1 MTSFDGNE
9 SEMSTVLTDRQIE
22 RLLAGHPSPEG
33 GALATFIEELRA
45 EGQAH
50 LDEILVTRHVA
61 ACADAAHLAR
71 DLVTDRDLARRRT
84 RPTRRR
90 KRRTV
95 MTAFTSSLLAKLL
108 AGSVAL
114 AAVGAAAATTGKL
127 PDPAQSAV
135 AEAAARLGISLPS
148 SEVGVENETHGE
160 QVAAQARELE
170 GSDNPCAA
178 ALDLAD
184 LAAGETG
191 GGPAEEAEENA
202 CQEDQDAGIIDP
214 DARAQLARERFEK
227 HEELAAERSGGA
239 SDAAEQAQ
247 EDPAGLAEERSGGAS
262 SGANGS
268 DASSAGAGNAQK
280 AEGSTPEGPPI
291 GGP

>member
-9 SEMSTVLTDRQIE
+9 DEMSTVLTDRQIE
-22 RLLAGHPSPEG
+22 RLLAGHPSPEA
-33 GALATFIEELRA
+33 GALMMFVEELRA

-61 ACADAAHLAR
+61 ACTDAAHLAR
-71 DLVTDRDLARRRT
+71 PLTTDRDVLRRRT
-84 RPTRRR
+84 RPSRRR
-90 KRRTV
+90 RV
-95 MTAFTSSLLAKLL
+95 MAAFTSSLLAKVL

-114 AAVGAAAATTGKL
+114 AAVGGTAATTGNL

-135 AEAAARLGISLPS
+135 AEAASRLGISLPS
-148 SEVGVENETHGE
+148 PEDGLESETRGE
-160 QVAAQARELE
+160 QVADQAAELE
-170 GSDNPCAA
+170 GSDDPCTA
-178 ALDLAD
+178 ALDLAE
-184 LAAGETG
+184 LAAGEAG

-202 CQEDQDAGIIDP
+202 CQQDPAGVEDP
-214 DARAQLARERFEK
+214 DARAQVARERFEK
-227 HEELAAERSGGA
+227 HEELAAERSAGA

-262 SGANGS
+262 SEENGA
-268 DASSAGAGNAQK
+268 DASSAGADNAQR
-280 AEGSTPEGPPI
+280 APESAPV